1 MGNRDFS
8 DAVKLE
14 VIKNNLGSNN
24 DEIHCEVCGKKLSSI
39 SECHFDHIAPYAK
52 GGKSIL
58 SNCQI
63 LCIACNLRK
72 NDKEL
77 KDFVLEERAKRFLTG
92 DSLYDVN
99 NGSVGETPEKSQKM
113 TKELFDKLIGDFIN
127 RKGNIYKVDFGR
139 EYNHLPSIHYVRQY
153 YGDLNSLKKAFG
165 VEDLSNNWNRETIK
179 TALNDYVLANGSIV
193 QKDLTKANGLPSMPC
208 ILNYYPEYKSFTDIK
223 RGLCSLDVP
232 DQWTRENAISAG
244 KGFVAI
250 HGKIVE
256 KDLRAANHLPTSRVI
271 YRLFGSLANYQEI
284 IGAEISQ
291 KNDYI
296 SKQEIDRAV
305 DSYFDGKE
313 RIIESQKVFFE
324 TFSYSPST
332 IWKRYGTFAE
342 FCREYGIHVV
352 NSKKAKYTKREV
364 DDAISNWIKAGNKIP
379 RAKDLSRLGL
389 PSQSVILKFY
399 EDWKDPF
406 FLYEKIYEEI
416 RRN

>member
-1 MGNRDFS
+1 M
-8 DAVKLE
+8 
-14 VIKNNLGSNN
+14 
-24 DEIHCEVCGKKLSSI
+24 
-39 SECHFDHIAPYAK
+39 
-52 GGKSIL
+52 
-58 SNCQI
+58 
-63 LCIACNLRK
+63 
-72 NDKEL
+72 
-77 KDFVLEERAKRFLTG
+77 
-92 DSLYDVN
+92 
-99 NGSVGETPEKSQKM
+99 
-113 TKELFDKLIGDFIN
+113 
-127 RKGNIYKVDFGR
+127 
-139 EYNHLPSIHYVRQY
+139 
-153 YGDLNSLKKAFG
+153 
-165 VEDLSNNWNRETIK
+165 
-179 TALNDYVLANGSIV
+179 
-193 QKDLTKANGLPSMPC
+193 
-208 ILNYYPEYKSFTDIK
+208 
-223 RGLCSLDVP
+223 DVP

-244 KGFVAI
+244 KGFVGI
-250 HGKIVE
+250 HGKITE

-271 YRLFGSLANYQEI
+271 YRLFESLANYQEI

-399 EDWKDPF
+399 EDWKEPF
-406 FLYEKIYEEI
+406 YLYEKYMKKSEEI
-416 RRN
+416 ELISLTALSRYACAGAVQIIIKNTP